1 MNTRIKGILQ
11 CAAGRALLGGER
23 DRGAVPARE
32 PRHLPGVA
40 DLLPAA
46 VAGVCSFY
54 FSLTGQTGI
63 WSIWQNKKD
72 RIRILVFGMLGMIWT
87 QYGYFAAIKYSNAP
101 TATVLEYLMPILII
115 FWYCLSERRLPHL
128 VEIFCTVFAFVGTVF
143 IATHGNFGSL
153 ALSEKALFWGLLAAV
168 ACALYTVEPVGM
180 IKRYGA
186 PIVVGWGMVI
196 AGLPSCLH
204 GALPLHRCSGSFCRS
219 GFPFVSSVV
228 RSVLRPLSRKHEVY
242 FSGRR
247 QHHCSPGAALIHS
260 SRLCRLRFSST
271 MYSSMSLVALP
282 TTCQTRSEVISKF
295 YRVGRIIVV
304 AFGPCNSSI
313 E

>member
-11 CAAGRALLGGER
+11 CALGALCWGASGIAGQYLLVNR
-23 DRGAVPARE
+23 DISPEWLTFCR
-32 PRHLPGVA
+32 
-40 DLLPAA
+40 LLS
-46 VAGVCSFY
+46 AGVLLLFI
-54 FSLTGQTGI
+54 FSLTGQMGI
-63 WSIWQNKKD
+63 WSIWQHKKD

-128 VEIFCTVFAFVGTVF
+128 VEIFCTVFAFVGTVL

-196 AGLPSCLH
+196 AGLSFLPFMGLFPFT
-204 GALPLHRCSGSFCRS
+204 GAVDLSVGLAFLFVVIVGTICSFVLYLGSTKYISPAEASIIAALEPLSSILLAFAVFGQDFGSFELL
-219 GFPFVSSVV
+219 GM
-228 RSVLRPLSRKHEVY
+228 
-242 FSGRR
+242 
-247 QHHCSPGAALIHS
+247 ALII
-260 SRLCRLRFSST
+260 
-271 MYSSMSLVALP
+271 AA
-282 TTCQTRSEVISKF
+282 
-295 YRVGRIIVV
+295 VGVV
-304 AFGPCNSSI
+304 SVHQ
-313 E
+313 

>member
-11 CAAGRALLGGER
+11 CALGALCWGASGIAGQYLLVNR
-23 DRGAVPARE
+23 DISPEWLTFCR
-32 PRHLPGVA
+32 
-40 DLLPAA
+40 LLS
-46 VAGVCSFY
+46 AGVLLLFI
-54 FSLTGQTGI
+54 FSLTGRTGI
-63 WSIWQNKKD
+63 WSIWQNEKD

-101 TATVLEYLMPILII
+101 TATVLEYLMPIIII

-196 AGLPSCLH
+196 AGLSF
-204 GALPLHRCSGSFCRS
+204 LPFMGL
-219 GFPFVSSVV
+219 FPFTGAVDLSVGLAFLFVVIVV
-228 RSVLRPLSRKHEVY
+228 RSVPSSSISEARSIFLRQTPASSQPWSRSHPFFSPLPSSGRTSDPLS
-242 FSGRR
+242 FSGW
-247 QHHCSPGAALIHS
+247 HS
-260 SRLCRLRFSST
+260 S
-271 MYSSMSLVALP
+271 SLPSA
-282 TTCQTRSEVISKF
+282 
-295 YRVGRIIVV
+295 
-304 AFGPCNSSI
+304 
-313 E
+313 